1 MRYVALL
8 RGINVGGANPVSMA
22 RLRGAFESAGMTA
35 VRTYINSGNV
45 VFSAGEGE
53 AAGLA
58 QRLEDVVEREI
69 GAQIGILVVD
79 ADRLRGIVTAIPD
92 HWVNNDSM
100 RCDVF
105 FLWKDVDSPQVL
117 DQLEHDPDL
126 EDVTYQPGAVIR
138 RVDRAN
144 VTRSRLTRVMGT
156 PLYKRMTVRNCN
168 TARKLLELVE
178 GE

>member
-22 RLRGAFESAGMTA
+22 RLKVAFESAGVTA

-58 QRLEDVVEREI
+58 RRLEDAVEREF
-69 GAQIGILVVD
+69 GARIDMLLLD
-79 ADRLRGIVTAIPD
+79 AERLRGIISAIPE
-92 HWVNNDSM
+92 HWANNASM
-100 RCDVF
+100 KCDVF
-105 FLWKDVDSPQVL
+105 FLWPDVDSPQLL
-117 DQLEHDPDL
+117 DQLEYDPEL
-126 EDVTYQPGAVIR
+126 EDVSYQLGAVIR

-144 VTRSRLTRVMGT
+144 ATRSKLTRIVGT

-168 TARKLLELVE
+168 TARKLLELAD